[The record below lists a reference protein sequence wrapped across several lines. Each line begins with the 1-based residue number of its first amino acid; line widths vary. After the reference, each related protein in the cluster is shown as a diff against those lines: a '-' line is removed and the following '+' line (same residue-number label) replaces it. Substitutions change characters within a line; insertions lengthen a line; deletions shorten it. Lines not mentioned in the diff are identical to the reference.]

1 MSTRNFSRVFVKE
14 SGMTPG
20 KFLEKMRLDQAKNM
34 LEYTDMSVD
43 MIADK
48 CGFSNAVSLRRVFLK
63 NVSLSP
69 AQYRKAFKTT
79 E

>member
-1 MSTRNFSRVFVKE
+1 D

-20 KFLEKMRLDQAKNM
+20 KFLEKMRLDQAKNL
-34 LEYTDMSVD
+34 LEYTDLSID

-48 CGFSNAVSLRRVFLK
+48 CGLSSAASLRRLFLK
-63 NVSLSP
+63 NISLSP